1 MTRARPVALADVH
14 EVRDRCLCF
23 SAQRAARSLARR
35 FDGIFR
41 ELGITNG
48 QFSLMVALSAG
59 KQWQQRELAAFL
71 TMDRT
76 TLTAA
81 LKKLERRGW
90 VTLAADEKDRRARRI
105 VLTAEGRRLIA
116 EALPLWRDEHA
127 RLDRELG
134 AGPAQEARN
143 SLSRLGS

>member
-1 MTRARPVALADVH
+1 MTKARPVSLTDVH

-23 SAQRAARSLARR
+23 SAQRVARNLGRR

-41 ELGITNG
+41 ELGLTNG

-71 TMDRT
+71 AADRT

-81 LKKLERRGW
+81 LKKLERRGL
-90 VTLAADEKDRRARRI
+90 VKLAADQKDRRTRRI
-105 VLTAEGRRLIA
+105 ALTAVGTRLVS
-116 EALPLWRDEHA
+116 EAIPLWRDEHA

-134 AGPAQEARN
+134 HKHAQEARD
-143 SLSRLGS
+143 SLARLGP

>member
-1 MTRARPVALADVH
+1 MTKARPVSLMDVH

-41 ELGITNG
+41 ELGLTNG

-90 VTLAADEKDRRARRI
+90 ITLAADEKDKRARRI
-105 VLTAEGRRLIA
+105 MLTAAGRRLIA
-116 EALPLWRDEHA
+116 EAFPLWRDEHA
-127 RLDRELG
+127 KLDRELG
-134 AGPAQEARN
+134 AKHAQVARD
-143 SLSRLGS
+143 SLASLGS

>member
-1 MTRARPVALADVH
+1 VALADVH

-23 SAQRAARSLARR
+23 SVQRAARNLARR
-35 FDGIFR
+35 FDRVLR

-59 KQWQQRELAAFL
+59 RPWRQRELAEFL
-71 TMDRT
+71 AMDRT

-81 LKKLERRGW
+81 LKKLEARG
-90 VTLAADEKDRRARRI
+90 LAKLVADAKDKRARQI
-105 VLTAEGRRLIA
+105 ALTAKGSRLVA
-116 EALPLWRDEHA
+116 EAVPVWRDEHA

-134 AGPAQEARN
+134 AKTAQEARN
-143 SLSRLGS
+143 